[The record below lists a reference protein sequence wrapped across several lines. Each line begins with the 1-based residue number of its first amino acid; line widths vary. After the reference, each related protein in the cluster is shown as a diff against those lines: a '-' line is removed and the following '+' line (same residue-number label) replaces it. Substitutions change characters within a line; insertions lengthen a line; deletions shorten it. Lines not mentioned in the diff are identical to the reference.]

1 MNEKLQYASMLGIN
15 ENTCNI
21 VYKPVKTKRKKTKKV
36 SDEQIKKELVEKVNL
51 ISEKEALIEESTA
64 LEQPIVE
71 EKVEEIEQSSVIKL
85 KEKKA
90 KFKFSVIG
98 VQLTVIALLVAVI
111 GATSVLYPNS
121 GIKNFISSVFGGNNS
136 TVKVDERTF
145 DEFEPVFTADDQ
157 SVYTLNEGIISVSGR
172 GSVYSPC
179 DGTVSSLSVDENG
192 KYNVEIQFSENFK
205 AVFSGLDF
213 SYAEEGGKVFSNIP
227 LGFIKTAGEVCF
239 IGENDQLITS
249 YTLENN
255 VVKWAV

>member
-36 SDEQIKKELVEKVNL
+36 SDEQIKKELVEKFNL
-51 ISEKEALIEESTA
+51 ISEKEALIEESTD

-71 EKVEEIEQSSVIKL
+71 EKVEESEQASVVYVKP
-85 KEKKA
+85 KNK

-111 GATSVLYPNS
+111 GITTVMYPNS
-121 GIKNFISSVFGGNNS
+121 GIKNFISSVFGGNNT
-136 TVKVDERTF
+136 TVKVDDRTF
-145 DEFEPVFTADDQ
+145 EEFEPVFTSDEQ

-179 DGTVSSLSVDENG
+179 DGVVSALSVDENG

-213 SYAEEGGKVFSNIP
+213 AYSEEGGKVYSNIP
-227 LGFIKTAGEVCF
+227 LGFVKSAGEVCF